1 MNNELKSL
9 KLRAG
14 VEFNPDQEGLDLF
27 AELIIKECL
36 EICEAG
42 TATQTTSSGAANLI
56 KQKFN
61 IDN

>member
-27 AELIIKECL
+27 AELIIRDCINIARAGLAPAVVAVIKERYEL
-36 EICEAG
+36 
-42 TATQTTSSGAANLI
+42 N
-56 KQKFN
+56 
-61 IDN
+61 D